1 MMNADVPCAV
11 IRCVTTLQVVG
22 EGALSTAEFLG
33 VLAAHAELEIICGR
47 APLHRPSR
55 VDATCTWCTSLDE
68 IVAPHGATLH
78 FAGSMLAFVDAVI
91 STNGAAISTIPAALR
106 FLVVEASDGVKA
118 GAQGSPL
125 MQLMFP
131 LCERL
136 QSLDGLREV
145 LLARC
150 DGVLCNPSLE
160 ASMVHQL
167 LVARQLLHPHTATN
181 LATVFSSVRMLT
193 PAAIAA
199 VAITCLEPATAHGT
213 SPEAVL
219 YWLAALEH
227 LLSASNPL
235 HLPLFEPSNAPAD
248 AATKPGLRRDVA
260 PALVQGGCATRHA
273 VLSAAFTA
281 QQTLHMTSSDK
292 FATDSPSE
300 LPAFEAR
307 LFLHWPPLPPT
318 PRPSPP
324 SLPHKPLAAADHA
337 SLDGIRMAVGHAVVA
352 LLHGASRCGELPF
365 VLSAAIEGRVVSA
378 MAPSAKIPNKIATAS
393 YIGRQDVA
401 VVGTTGAAAA
411 AVAAAAWRQLLRAAL
426 ADALETTL
434 LEAADTSPP
443 LLPLLAAYLEPAED
457 VGMAALDGE
466 VPASTIINKAA
477 LIGGGGVEMPWA
489 SLAAALPE
497 LRLRNSGDASLL
509 PVWRFIPSK
518 LQILLDTL
526 SLALDAVGRQHKLI
540 ECTIRADM
548 VVSNGD
554 YGGDCSASG
563 QNSLS
568 IARVV
573 SRVGA
578 AFLQPLILAMRK
590 AVRGSGQ
597 KAVRRSGQVERFVCA
612 DEVMCF
618 AVWLGCLAMNS
629 QLPSVLACLG
639 AEPSHA
645 ATTASTSVDNA
656 VTSMSATS
664 AAAAASLLPQ
674 SRELALILPAL
685 GDTGRVALNKW
696 AHAIA
701 TRWVASLPVTPAPL
715 ASASAF
721 TVGAVALSVHDGVQ
735 IRGASIMS
743 GVGSRQHW
751 QAMPLDSTSGAG
763 ATIPLPQRSSDAC
776 VLRIGA
782 LLSASCY
789 AAAAVAQPI
798 ALATVASHARA
809 AFAAVLEPLVAA
821 EAGRVFQPDESQRM
835 GDARPL
841 TELPESA
848 IQLLFDLSFLETVL
862 PAGEESACGSTLDAQ
877 YPTLVS
883 LVGQM
888 ASVSHRIDPIAHT
901 LVDKSLSRAVGRSVS
916 ALATMLL
923 PLGNAAT
930 PIATSSGA
938 GSLTKMGHPEAMAEP
953 QALMK
958 LPAACARYRY
968 LPVQTPTLRS
978 KQFHRETC
986 SVSTLTGQ
994 GDSSI
999 ASAVGAVDD
1008 GSGASESAVTALS
1021 KGVKE
1026 GLDRGLAKV
1035 GGVLSSTTLGGQ
1047 FLGGFGT
1054 FRASTMGS

>member
-1 MMNADVPCAV
+1 MNSSATVMNSDVTCTV

-22 EGALSTAEFLG
+22 EGALSTAEFRG
-33 VLAAHAELEIICGR
+33 VLAAHAELENICGL
-47 APLHRPSR
+47 APLPSS
-55 VDATCTWCTSLDE
+55 VDATCAWCNSLDE
-68 IVAPHGATLH
+68 FVAPHGAILH

-91 STNGAAISTIPAALR
+91 STSGEAISTIPAALR

-125 MQLMFP
+125 VQLMFP

-150 DGVLCNPSLE
+150 DGVFCNPSLE

-167 LVARQLLHPHTATN
+167 LVARQLLHPHTTDN
-181 LATVFSSVRMLT
+181 LATAFSSVRMLT

-199 VAITCLEPATAHGT
+199 VAITTTEPATAHGT

-235 HLPLFEPSNAPAD
+235 LLPLFEQSHAPSD

-260 PALVQGGCATRHA
+260 PALVQGCCATRHA
-273 VLSAAFTA
+273 VLSAALTA
-281 QQTLHMTSSDK
+281 QQTLHMTSSENL
-292 FATDSPSE
+292 AGSTSTDSPSE

-307 LFLHWPPLPPT
+307 LFLHL

-324 SLPHKPLAAADHA
+324 SLPHKPLAAAEHA
-337 SLDGIRMAVGHAVVA
+337 SLDGIQVAVGHAVAA

-365 VLSAAIEGRVVSA
+365 VLSAATEGRVVTDTAS
-378 MAPSAKIPNKIATAS
+378 SAKILNKIATAP
-393 YIGRQDVA
+393 YKGRQDVA
-401 VVGTTGAAAA
+401 VVGTAGAAAA
-411 AVAAAAWRQLLRAAL
+411 AVAAVAWRQLLRAAL
-426 ADALETTL
+426 ADALETAM
-434 LEAADTSPP
+434 LEAADNSPP

-457 VGMAALDGE
+457 VGMPALYGE

-489 SLAAALPE
+489 SLPE
-497 LRLRNSGDASLL
+497 LRLRDSGGASLL

-548 VVSNGD
+548 VDSSGGNGS
-554 YGGDCSASG
+554 DCSASG
-563 QNSLS
+563 QNSIS

-578 AFLQPLILAMRK
+578 AFLQPLILAMQK

-597 KAVRRSGQVERFVCA
+597 VEHFVCA
-612 DEVMCF
+612 DEVICF
-618 AVWLGCLAMNS
+618 TVWLGCLALKS
-629 QLPSVLACLG
+629 QLPSVFACLG
-639 AEPSHA
+639 AEPSPS
-645 ATTASTSVDNA
+645 ATTASTSAANT
-656 VTSMSATS
+656 VTSMSTTSVAT
-664 AAAAASLLPQ
+664 AASLLPQ

-701 TRWVASLPVTPAPL
+701 ARWVASLPMTPAPL

-721 TVGAVALSVHDGVQ
+721 TVGAVALSVHDGVR
-735 IRGASIMS
+735 IGGASTMS

-751 QAMPLDSTSGAG
+751 QAMPLDSTCGAG

-821 EAGRVFQPDESQRM
+821 EAARVLQPDASQRN

-848 IQLLFDLSFLETVL
+848 IQLLFDLSFLEAVL
-862 PAGEESACGSTLDAQ
+862 PAGEESACGSTLEAQ
-877 YPTLVS
+877 PPTLVS
-883 LVGQM
+883 LVDHM

-930 PIATSSGA
+930 PIAASSGA
-938 GSLTKMGHPEAMAEP
+938 GSLTKMGHPEATAEP

-978 KQFHRETC
+978 KQLHREMC
-986 SVSTLTGQ
+986 SISTLTGQ
-994 GDSSI
+994 GDSSK
-999 ASAVGAVDD
+999 ATAVGAVDD
-1008 GSGASESAVTALS
+1008 GSGASESAVTTLS

-1026 GLDRGLAKV
+1026 GFDRGLAKV